1 MTEGQRRT
9 AAVTGGLLPHRVQ
22 VRAGGLA
29 LGALVWG
36 ADSDPTVVLV
46 HGNGGHAHWWDALV
60 PALVPG
66 WRVVVPDLRGHGTS
80 DRPTEPAYGL
90 ADFAG
95 DLTAVLDDLA
105 PGRVPLIG
113 DSMGGR
119 VVARLAVD
127 APARLRGVG
136 LLDTR
141 LAGVVPALA
150 ARWRG
155 RIAGARDGRTY
166 ASLADALAAFRFV
179 PDEADVPPSIVDDLA
194 FHAVTERAPGAWTFR
209 FDRAVLTLDGDG
221 AGDLLSLLPRIRCPV
236 AILAGEASW
245 VMDRAEIGRLQTALP
260 EALVHVLP
268 GAHHFFVSHPGPA
281 GRALRTFL
289 DGLPA

>member
-1 MTEGQRRT
+1 
-9 AAVTGGLLPHRVQ
+9 
-22 VRAGGLA
+22 
-29 LGALVWG
+29 
-36 ADSDPTVVLV
+36 
-46 HGNGGHAHWWDALV
+46 NGGHAHWWDALI

-80 DRPTEPAYGL
+80 GWPTEPAYGL

-105 PGRVPLIG
+105 PGRVPVIG
-113 DSMGGR
+113 HSMGAR
-119 VVARLAVD
+119 VVARFAG
-127 APARLRGVG
+127 AARAGRRGVG

-141 LAGVVPALA
+141 LGGVAPALG

-194 FHAVTERAPGAWTFR
+194 FHAVTERAP
-209 FDRAVLTLDGDG
+209 
-221 AGDLLSLLPRIRCPV
+221 
-236 AILAGEASW
+236 
-245 VMDRAEIGRLQTALP
+245 
-260 EALVHVLP
+260 
-268 GAHHFFVSHPGPA
+268 
-281 GRALRTFL
+281 
-289 DGLPA
+289 